1 MMKPRSDAPLLT
13 RIWRARVS
21 YLMLAP
27 FVLYFFLLLLLP
39 ILSSMVLSFT
49 SYDFFNSPVF
59 VGFDNFITLFVEDSE
74 FVTALENTLLFALIT
89 GPLSYLLCF
98 FIAWLINDQSRL
110 MRSVITFVFYAP
122 SISGSLYT
130 MWSVLLSSD
139 RYGMI
144 NGLLMQM
151 GLIREPLLFLK
162 DPQMILPCL
171 IVIQLWM
178 SMGTGFLSF
187 VAGFQMI
194 NRDLFEVG
202 AIDGIQNRWQELWYI
217 TLPQMKPMLLFG
229 AITQIVS
236 AFSVG
241 DVSLRLCG
249 FPSVNNAGLTITLH
263 AYDYANL
270 RYEMGYGCAISLILF
285 LIMYVMHKLIN
296 AVLNRI
302 GR

>member
-1 MMKPRSDAPLLT
+1 MNQKKSMLKKIWDA
-13 RIWRARVS
+13 RAS
-21 YLMLAP
+21 YLMLSP
-27 FVLYFFLLLLLP
+27 FLFFFFLLLLLP
-39 ILSSMVLSFT
+39 IIISIFLSFT
-49 SYDFFNSPVF
+49 SYDFFNKPVF

-74 FVTALENTLLFALIT
+74 FITALQNTLLFAVIT
-89 GPLSYLLCF
+89 GPMSYVMCF
-98 FIAWLINDQSRL
+98 FIAWLINDL
-110 MRSVITFVFYAP
+110 NPKMRSIITFVFYAP
-122 SISGSLYT
+122 SISGSLYA
-130 MWSVLLSSD
+130 MWSILLSSD

-144 NGLLMQM
+144 NSVLIQL
-151 GLIREPLLFLK
+151 GLINEPLLFLK
-162 DPQMILPCL
+162 DPDMILGCL
-171 IVIQLWM
+171 IIIQIWM

-194 NRDLFEVG
+194 NRDLYEVG
-202 AIDGIQNRWQELWYI
+202 AIDGIENRWQELWYI

-270 RYEMGYGCAISLILF
+270 RFEMGYGCAISFVLF
-285 LIMYVMHKLIN
+285 VIMYFMHKIIT

-302 GR
+302 GN

>member
-1 MMKPRSDAPLLT
+1 MTKSKSQPSLLSCV
-13 RIWRARVS
+13 WQARVS

-27 FVLYFFLLLLLP
+27 FLLFFFLLLLLP
-39 ILSSMVLSFT
+39 ILISVVLSFT
-49 SYDFFNSPVF
+49 SYDFFNRPVF

-89 GPLSYLLCF
+89 GPMSYILCF
-98 FIAWLINDQSRL
+98 FIAWLINDQSRT
-110 MRSVITFVFYAP
+110 MRSVITFIFYAP

-130 MWSVLLSSD
+130 IWSVLLSSD

-144 NGLLMQM
+144 NGFLMQT

-162 DPQMILPCL
+162 DPAMILPCL
-171 IVIQLWM
+171 IIIQLWM

-194 NRDLFEVG
+194 NRDLFEV
-202 AIDGIQNRWQELWYI
+202 YI

-229 AITQIVS
+229 AITQIVG
-236 AFSVG
+236 AFSAG

-270 RYEMGYGCAISLILF
+270 RYEMGYGCAISLLLF
-285 LIMYVMHKLIN
+285 IIMYLMHKLIH

>member
-1 MMKPRSDAPLLT
+1 MNINNLAA
-13 RIWRARVS
+13 RIWKSRVS
-21 YLMLAP
+21 YLMLSP
-27 FVLYFFLLLLLP
+27 FLIFFFLLLLLP
-39 ILSSMVLSFT
+39 ILMSVVLSFT
-49 SYDFFNSPVF
+49 SYDFFNAPVF

-89 GPLSYLLCF
+89 GPLSYVLCF
-98 FIAWLINDQSRL
+98 FIAWLVNDLNRS
-110 MRSVITFVFYAP
+110 MRSFITFVFYAP
-122 SISGSLYT
+122 SISGALYA
-130 MWSVLLSSD
+130 MWSILLSSD
-139 RYGMI
+139 RYGLI
-144 NGLLMQM
+144 NGLLMQT

-162 DPQMILPCL
+162 DPNMILGCL
-171 IVIQLWM
+171 IIIQMWM

-217 TLPQMKPMLLFG
+217 TMPQMKPMLLFG
-229 AITQIVS
+229 AITQIVA

-285 LIMYVMHKLIN
+285 VMMYLMHKLITS
-296 AVLNRI
+296 VLGRI
-302 GR
+302 GK

>member
-1 MMKPRSDAPLLT
+1 MRQNKMSLAYRV
-13 RIWRARVS
+13 WNARVS
-21 YLMLAP
+21 YLMLLP
-27 FVLYFFLLLLLP
+27 FVFFFTLLLLLP
-39 ILSSMVLSFT
+39 ILISIILSFT
-49 SYDFFNSPVF
+49 SYDFFNTPVF
-59 VGFDNFITLFVEDSE
+59 TGFDNFITLFVEDGE
-74 FVTALENTLLFALIT
+74 FITALQNTLLFAIIT
-89 GPLSYLLCF
+89 GPISYMLCF
-98 FIAWLINDQSRL
+98 FIAWLINDL
-110 MRSVITFVFYAP
+110 GKGMRSVITFVFYAP
-122 SISGSLYT
+122 SISGSLYAI
-130 MWSVLLSSD
+130 WNILLSAD
-139 RYGMI
+139 RYGMV
-144 NGLLMQM
+144 NGWLLQT
-151 GLIREPLLFLK
+151 GLIKEPLLFLK
-162 DPQMILPCL
+162 DPEMILTCL
-171 IVIQLWM
+171 ILIQLWM

-285 LIMYVMHKLIN
+285 IIMFLMHKLIN
-296 AVLNRI
+296 TVLNKI
-302 GR
+302 GK

>member
-1 MMKPRSDAPLLT
+1 MNQKKSTLK
-13 RIWRARVS
+13 RIWDARTS
-21 YLMLAP
+21 YLMLSP
-27 FVLYFFLLLLLP
+27 FLFFFFLLLLLP
-39 ILSSMVLSFT
+39 IVISIILSFT
-49 SYDFFNSPVF
+49 SYDFFNKPVF

-74 FVTALENTLLFALIT
+74 FITALQNTLLFAVIT
-89 GPLSYLLCF
+89 GPLSYIMCF
-98 FIAWLINDQSRL
+98 FIAWLINDLSPR
-110 MRSVITFVFYAP
+110 MRSIITFVFYAP
-122 SISGSLYT
+122 SISGSLYA
-130 MWSVLLSSD
+130 MWSILLSSD

-144 NGLLMQM
+144 NSILLQM
-151 GLIREPLLFLK
+151 GLINEPLLFLK
-162 DPQMILPCL
+162 DPEMILGCL
-171 IVIQLWM
+171 IIIQIWM

-194 NRDLFEVG
+194 NRDLYEVG
-202 AIDGIQNRWQELWYI
+202 AIDGIENRWQELWYI

-270 RYEMGYGCAISLILF
+270 RFEMGYGCAISFVLF
-285 LIMYVMHKLIN
+285 VIMYFMHKIITS
-296 AVLNRI
+296 VLNRI
-302 GR
+302 GN

>member
-27 FVLYFFLLLLLP
+27 FFLFFFLLLLLP
-39 ILSSMVLSFT
+39 ILISMVLSFT

-202 AIDGIQNRWQELWYI
+202 AIDGIQNRWLELWYI

>member
-27 FVLYFFLLLLLP
+27 FFLFFFLLLLLP
-39 ILSSMVLSFT
+39 ILISMVLSFT

-162 DPQMILPCL
+162 DPQMILPGL

>member
-1 MMKPRSDAPLLT
+1 MKKEETLLN
-13 RIWRARVS
+13 RIWKARVS
-21 YLMLAP
+21 YLMLLP
-27 FVLYFFLLLLLP
+27 FFAFFFLLLLLP
-39 ILSSMVLSFT
+39 ILISVILSFT
-49 SYDFFNSPVF
+49 SYDFFNAPIF
-59 VGFDNFITLFVEDSE
+59 VGFNNFITLFVEDSE
-74 FVTALENTLLFALIT
+74 FITALENTLLFALIT
-89 GPLSYLLCF
+89 GPLSYVLCF
-98 FIAWLINDQSRL
+98 FIAWLINDLGST

-122 SISGSLYT
+122 SISGALYT
-130 MWSVLLSSD
+130 IWSLLLSSD

-144 NGLLMQM
+144 NGFLIQL

-162 DPQMILPCL
+162 DPKMILGCL
-171 IVIQLWM
+171 ILIQLWM

-229 AITQIVS
+229 AITQIVT

-241 DVSLRLCG
+241 DVSLKLCG
-249 FPSVNNAGLTITLH
+249 FPSVNNAGLTIALH

-270 RYEMGYGCAISLILF
+270 RYEMGYGCAISTVLF
-285 LIMYVMHKLIN
+285 VIMYLMHKLIN
-296 AVLNRI
+296 AVLARV

>member
-27 FVLYFFLLLLLP
+27 FFLFFFLLLLLP
-39 ILSSMVLSFT
+39 ILISMVLSFT
-49 SYDFFNSPVF
+49 SYDFFNSPAF

>member
-1 MMKPRSDAPLLT
+1 MKDKNTLAS
-13 RIWRARVS
+13 RIWKSRIS
-21 YLMLAP
+21 YFMLFP
-27 FVLYFFLLLLLP
+27 FLFFFFLLLLLP
-39 ILSSMVLSFT
+39 ILVSIVLSFT
-49 SYDFFNSPVF
+49 SFDFFNMPVF
-59 VGFDNFITLFVEDSE
+59 VGFDNFITLFVEDGE
-74 FVTALENTLLFALIT
+74 FITALQNTFLFALIT
-89 GPLSYLLCF
+89 GPLSYILCF
-98 FIAWLINDQSRL
+98 FIAWLINDLNRV

-130 MWSVLLSSD
+130 IWSILLSSD

-144 NGLLMQM
+144 NSLLIRF
-151 GLIREPLLFLK
+151 GLIKEPLLFLK
-162 DPQMILPCL
+162 DPKMILGCL

-178 SMGTGFLSF
+178 SLGTGFLSF
-187 VAGFQMI
+187 IAGFQMV

-229 AITQIVS
+229 AITQIVT

-241 DVSLRLCG
+241 DVSLNLCG
-249 FPSVNNAGLTITLH
+249 FPSVNNAGLTLTLH

-270 RYEMGYGCAISLILF
+270 RFEMGYGCAVTFILF
-285 LIMYVMHKLIN
+285 VIMYVMHRIIGCLI
-296 AVLNRI
+296 NRI

>member
-1 MMKPRSDAPLLT
+1 MNQKKSMLKKIWDART
-13 RIWRARVS
+13 S
-21 YLMLAP
+21 YLMLSP
-27 FVLYFFLLLLLP
+27 FLFFFFLLLLLP
-39 ILSSMVLSFT
+39 IIISIFLSFT
-49 SYDFFNSPVF
+49 SYDFFNKPVF

-74 FVTALENTLLFALIT
+74 FITALQNTLLFAVIT
-89 GPLSYLLCF
+89 GPMSYVMCF
-98 FIAWLINDQSRL
+98 FIAWLINDLSPR
-110 MRSVITFVFYAP
+110 MRSIITFVFYAP
-122 SISGSLYT
+122 SISGSLYA
-130 MWSVLLSSD
+130 MWSILLSSD

-144 NGLLMQM
+144 NSTLLQL
-151 GLIREPLLFLK
+151 GIINEPLLFLK
-162 DPQMILPCL
+162 DPKMILGCL
-171 IVIQLWM
+171 IIIQIWM

-194 NRDLFEVG
+194 NRDLYEVG
-202 AIDGIQNRWQELWYI
+202 AIDGIENRWQELWYI

-270 RYEMGYGCAISLILF
+270 RFEMGYGCAISFVLF
-285 LIMYVMHKLIN
+285 VIMYFMHKIIT

-302 GR
+302 GN

>member
-1 MMKPRSDAPLLT
+1 
-13 RIWRARVS
+13 
-21 YLMLAP
+21 
-27 FVLYFFLLLLLP
+27 
-39 ILSSMVLSFT
+39 
-49 SYDFFNSPVF
+49 
-59 VGFDNFITLFVEDSE
+59 
-74 FVTALENTLLFALIT
+74 
-89 GPLSYLLCF
+89 
-98 FIAWLINDQSRL
+98 
-110 MRSVITFVFYAP
+110 
-122 SISGSLYT
+122 
-130 MWSVLLSSD
+130 
-139 RYGMI
+139 
-144 NGLLMQM
+144 
-151 GLIREPLLFLK
+151 
-162 DPQMILPCL
+162 
-171 IVIQLWM
+171 
-178 SMGTGFLSF
+178 MGTGFLSF

-285 LIMYVMHKLIN
+285 VIMFLMHKLIN
-296 AVLNRI
+296 TVLNKI
-302 GR
+302 GK

>member
-1 MMKPRSDAPLLT
+1 MKHEESLASRVWKS
-13 RIWRARVS
+13 RVS
-21 YLMLAP
+21 YLMLSP
-27 FVLYFFLLLLLP
+27 FLIFFFLLLLLP
-39 ILSSMVLSFT
+39 ILISIFLSFT
-49 SYDFFNSPVF
+49 SYDFFNAPAF
-59 VGFDNFITLFVEDSE
+59 VGFNNFITLFVEDSE

-89 GPLSYLLCF
+89 GPLSYILCF
-98 FIAWLINDQSRL
+98 FIAWLINDLNSG

-130 MWSVLLSSD
+130 IWSLLLSSD

-144 NGLLMQM
+144 NGALIQM
-151 GLIREPLLFLK
+151 GLIKEPLLFLK
-162 DPQMILPCL
+162 DPSMILPCL
-171 IVIQLWM
+171 IIIQLWM
-178 SMGTGFLSF
+178 SMGTGFLAF

-229 AITQIVS
+229 AITQIVT

-241 DVSLRLCG
+241 DVSLQLCG
-249 FPSVNNAGLTITLH
+249 FPSVNNAGLTISLH

-270 RYEMGYGCAISLILF
+270 RYEMGYGCAISTILF
-285 LIMYVMHKLIN
+285 VIMYLMHKLIN
-296 AVLNRI
+296 AVLARV
-302 GR
+302 GK

>member
-1 MMKPRSDAPLLT
+1 MTKSKSQPSLLS
-13 RIWRARVS
+13 RVWQARVS

-27 FVLYFFLLLLLP
+27 FLLFFFLLLLLP
-39 ILSSMVLSFT
+39 ILISVVLSFT
-49 SYDFFNSPVF
+49 SYDFFNRPVF

-89 GPLSYLLCF
+89 GPMSYILCF
-98 FIAWLINDQSRL
+98 FIAWLINDQSRT
-110 MRSVITFVFYAP
+110 MRSVITFIFYAP

-130 MWSVLLSSD
+130 IWSVLLSSD

-144 NGLLMQM
+144 NGFLMQT

-162 DPQMILPCL
+162 DPAMILPCL
-171 IVIQLWM
+171 IIIQLWM

-229 AITQIVS
+229 AITQIVG
-236 AFSVG
+236 AFSAG
-241 DVSLRLCG
+241 AVSLRLCG

-270 RYEMGYGCAISLILF
+270 RYEMGYGCAISLLLF
-285 LIMYVMHKLIN
+285 IIMYLMHKLIH

>member
-1 MMKPRSDAPLLT
+1 MKDNNSLML
-13 RIWRARVS
+13 RIWKNRIS
-21 YLMLAP
+21 YLMLFP
-27 FVLYFFLLLLLP
+27 FLFFFFLLLLLP
-39 ILSSMVLSFT
+39 ILVSIVLSFT
-49 SYDFFNSPVF
+49 SFDFFNMPVF
-59 VGFDNFITLFVEDSE
+59 VGFDNFITLFVEDGE
-74 FVTALENTLLFALIT
+74 FITALQNTFLFALIT
-89 GPLSYLLCF
+89 GPLSYMLCF
-98 FIAWLINDQSRL
+98 FIAWLINDLNRV

-130 MWSVLLSSD
+130 IWSILLSSD

-144 NGLLMQM
+144 NSF
-151 GLIREPLLFLK
+151 LIRLGIIKEPLLFLK
-162 DPQMILPCL
+162 DPDMILGCL

-178 SMGTGFLSF
+178 SLGTGFLSF
-187 VAGFQMI
+187 IAGFQMV

-229 AITQIVS
+229 AITQIVT

-241 DVSLRLCG
+241 DVSLNLCG
-249 FPSVNNAGLTITLH
+249 FPSVNNAGLTMTLH

-270 RYEMGYGCAISLILF
+270 RFEMGYGCAVTFILFAIMYIMHRIIGSLI
-285 LIMYVMHKLIN
+285 
-296 AVLNRI
+296 NRI